1 MNKPVALIKM
11 PIKNKMYVGIHKT
24 KGQNHYFVLLYS
36 HKNPVH
42 PFDEIIFV
50 SKDSVNEITVCAEMP
65 AIMNWILL
73 PFEIRN
79 VQR

>member
-1 MNKPVALIKM
+1 MNKPVAFIEM
-11 PIKNKMYVGIHKT
+11 PVNNKMYVGIHKA
-24 KGQNHYFVLLYS
+24 KCQNHNSILLNGN
-36 HKNPVH
+36 KNSVH

>member
-1 MNKPVALIKM
+1 MNKPVAFIEM
-11 PIKNKMYVGIHKT
+11 PIKNKMYVGIHKA
-24 KGQNHYFVLLYS
+24 KSQNHYSILLNGN
-36 HKNPVH
+36 KNPVH

-50 SKDSVNEITVCAEMP
+50 SKDSVNEITICAEMP